1 MPKTSTGRWYKLWQG
16 EKPRACVVCGTN
28 DGQPTL
34 YVDMQFDWGDTKQAY
49 SFPVCSLVCIL
60 AWTELF
66 GRAVDG
72 DVEAAALAIAYC
84 KLHDG
89 WE

>member
-1 MPKTSTGRWYKLWQG
+1 
-16 EKPRACVVCGTN
+16 
-28 DGQPTL
+28 
-34 YVDMQFDWGDTKQAY
+34 
-49 SFPVCSLVCIL
+49 L

-66 GRAVDG
+66 SRAVDG